1 MFLLLTLNML
11 LPAEAP
17 LDIVHFPKIRNHFKP
32 FFPMH
37 PFSTPVFLMFSGG
50 RESVHSEQMGQSC
63 YLRTNNRKM
72 NMFLEKHIYS
82 ASPYQ
87 NIIQ

>member
-1 MFLLLTLNML
+1 
-11 LPAEAP
+11 
-17 LDIVHFPKIRNHFKP
+17 
-32 FFPMH
+32 MH

-50 RESVHSEQMGQSC
+50 RESVQSEQMGQSC

-82 ASPYQ
+82 ANPYQ
-87 NIIQ
+87 NIIQWRFNLNFNYLLISKNDSSSTF

>member
-1 MFLLLTLNML
+1 
-11 LPAEAP
+11 
-17 LDIVHFPKIRNHFKP
+17 
-32 FFPMH
+32 MH

-50 RESVHSEQMGQSC
+50 RESVHWEQMGQSC